1 MSTDVPYEKNEEIF
15 SSMDLGAFSGSG
27 LCVCGLVGTAFSTQQ
42 SLQVL
47 GCAFRRGL
55 QGCWGSGYGC
65 GLWLQSFSG
74 LSMVLITLFSTVLHR
89 FAFSGLPTFVRKTGG
104 LGWEL

>member
-1 MSTDVPYEKNEEIF
+1 MRRTRRSLAPWI
-15 SSMDLGAFSGSG
+15 LGLFQVQGFASVG
-27 LCVCGLVGTAFSTQQ
+27 LLGLRSARNRACRCLVVLFAGACRAVGVQAAAVGFGFN
-42 SLQVL
+42 L
-47 GCAFRRGL
+47 
-55 QGCWGSGYGC
+55 
-65 GLWLQSFSG
+65 FSG